1 MDLWDASFALLK
13 HLVVLAEVCEVPLD
27 PKLVVCRAPLQVE
40 KDLVEP
46 LPLLLLELGEGPAVF
61 QLHTL
66 MLRGELQI
74 EALRNSPIRVLNY
87 SGCRVEGHYGLASL
101 GLRVRLWLGLNSSES
116 LSTFRM
122 LCCLL
127 GVSRS

>member
-13 HLVVLAEVCEVPLD
+13 HLVVLAEVCKVPLD

-66 MLRGELQI
+66 MLRGELQV

-87 SGCRVEGHYGLASL
+87 SSCRVERHYSLACL
-101 GLRVRLWLGLNSSES
+101 ALRMQLWLGLNSSRS

-127 GVSRS
+127 GVPRS

>member
-13 HLVVLAEVCEVPLD
+13 HLVVLAEVCKVPLD

-66 MLRGELQI
+66 MLRGELQV
-74 EALRNSPIRVLNY
+74 EALWNSPIRVLNY
-87 SGCRVEGHYGLASL
+87 SCCRVEGHHSLASL

-116 LSTFRM
+116 LPAFRM
-122 LCCLL
+122 LCSIL